1 MAGWVNFGWMRRSGA
16 TLAGGL
22 WLVQFALTTQALV
35 VVAWMPW
42 LAEDLGVSFSVG
54 AAIVSLYAV
63 ILAVGAL
70 VGGVLNDFA
79 GPRRV
84 VSVGILI
91 AGAGLVLHLFV
102 GSFESFLAVRVLTGC
117 GHSLVGGGLLALM
130 SRRFR
135 LSSGRTFGWIMSGG
149 GAGQTI
155 GVAVGLLLADKGGGW
170 PVFAACGGLLAI
182 AFLRLSLDAWVDPRA
197 SYPGGIRVWTR
208 QLRER
213 LRKIGGFSFAWQGS
227 VAQFLMY
234 AGSALLVV
242 FFPAWWTLSAGLG
255 AGGLAVVLF
264 FGGVIQ
270 MLCTAGGG
278 ALAARFRAT
287 EVVRISLWVSGVL
300 LLLGSVF
307 QWFPFLWMTCIYLF
321 GVATM
326 SLRLSPVQVVVS
338 GAISR
343 RDAGSWLGLQ
353 AAMGQAGRAGGS
365 ALGAVMFAPGGM
377 AVIAIT
383 GALAFLLSEH
393 AFSKAYGR

>member
-1 MAGWVNFGWMRRSGA
+1 MRRSGV

-22 WLVQFALTTQALV
+22 WLTQFALTTQALV

-54 AAIVSLYAV
+54 AGIVSLYAV

-84 VSVGILI
+84 VSVGVVV
-91 AGAGLVLHLFV
+91 AGGGLALHPFV
-102 GSFESFLAVRVLTGC
+102 GCFESFVAVRVLTGC
-117 GHSLVGGGLLALM
+117 GHALVGGGLLALM

-135 LSSGRTFGWIMSGG
+135 LSGGRTFGWIMSGG
-149 GAGQTI
+149 GAGQTF
-155 GVAVGLLLADKGGGW
+155 GVACGLLLANRGAGW
-170 PVFAACGGLLAI
+170 MVFAVCGGLLGI
-182 AFLRLSLDAWVDPRA
+182 AFLRLFFDVWVDRRKP
-197 SYPGGIRVWTR
+197 SPGGIRGWLGQMR
-208 QLRER
+208 ESLRGV
-213 LRKIGGFSFAWQGS
+213 GGFSFAWQGS

-255 AGGLAVVLF
+255 AGGLAIVLF
-264 FGGVIQ
+264 MGGFIQ

-287 EVVRISLWVSGVL
+287 EVVRVSLWVSGVL

-307 QWFPFLWMTCIYLF
+307 QWFPFMWMTSIYLL

-338 GAISR
+338 GAVPR

-365 ALGAVMFAPGGM
+365 ALGALMFAPGGM
-377 AVIAIT
+377 PVIAIT